1 MHLASHSKT
10 STTSCASRI
19 MRKLLDILGEW
30 WGLAVPIASFAYS
43 VLGMPDAPYW
53 FRWVLLAVSAIS
65 YAVGRFNRLYLRRR
79 TLMRRIRRLDADK
92 RDMVDTLCRE
102 GIVYSDQ
109 WSKEHV
115 LLEGLMNLGFAAIAS
130 EDYLAVKWKPTRA
143 CLDAMEHIERKE
155 RP

>member
-1 MHLASHSKT
+1 
-10 STTSCASRI
+10 
-19 MRKLLDILGEW
+19 
-30 WGLAVPIASFAYS
+30 
-43 VLGMPDAPYW
+43 
-53 FRWVLLAVSAIS
+53 
-65 YAVGRFNRLYLRRR
+65 
-79 TLMRRIRRLDADK
+79 MRRIRRLDADK